1 MFDVGTSGTGT
12 SMVLGILWVL
22 ALSAMVLS
30 FSGGGGVLVDLSE
43 VVGALNAIDGFC
55 MCLFC
60 FLLDILDLFEDLEDF
75 PVRVRDLVAGGPG

>member
-12 SMVLGILWVL
+12 LMVLGILWVL

-30 FSGGGGVLVDLSE
+30 FSGGGGVLVDLSV
-43 VVGALNAIDGFC
+43 VVGALNAVDGFGRG
-55 MCLFC
+55 LFC
-60 FLLDILDLFEDLEDF
+60 FPLDVLDLFEDLEDF

>member
-12 SMVLGILWVL
+12 LMVLGILWVL

-43 VVGALNAIDGFC
+43 AVGALNAIDGFC

-60 FLLDILDLFEDLEDF
+60 FLLDVLDLFEDLEDF

>member
-43 VVGALNAIDGFC
+43 VVGALNAIDGF
-55 MCLFC
+55 
-60 FLLDILDLFEDLEDF
+60 
-75 PVRVRDLVAGGPG
+75 

>member
-30 FSGGGGVLVDLSE
+30 FSGGGGVLVDLSV
-43 VVGALNAIDGFC
+43 VVGALNSVDGFGRG
-55 MCLFC
+55 LF
-60 FLLDILDLFEDLEDF
+60 FPLDVLDLFEDLEDF
-75 PVRVRDLVAGGPG
+75 TVRVQDLVAGGPG